1 VADEQGIMRPR
12 QRKTQVAIFEAL
24 PGETPSLYEMGLP
37 VVATGDKW
45 HIGVGQKVPLNRDR
59 DNVKPAYL
67 QAVRV
72 AMLAASSR
80 YSVLR
85 PRSVGAG
92 AGLSGVVRA

>member
-1 VADEQGIMRPR
+1 MRPR

-24 PGETPSLYEMGLP
+24 PGPTPSLYEMGLP
-37 VVATGDKW
+37 VVEMGNRW
-45 HIGVGQKVPLNRDR
+45 HVNVGQKLPLNRDR

-72 AMLAASSR
+72 AMPAASSP
-80 YSVLR
+80 YTVLWS
-85 PRSVGAG
+85 RSVRAG